1 MSQLYIDTLVF
12 FPIYL
17 FCHQQMAKN
26 ELFSTFCNF
35 EEKEFLFEMYF
46 FTKKKN
52 KIENWNENF
61 NRKISIVS
69 YNDLDIPLFTIMI

>member
-46 FTKKKN
+46 FTKKKKIKL
-52 KIENWNENF
+52 KIEM
-61 NRKISIVS
+61 KI
-69 YNDLDIPLFTIMI
+69 LTEK